1 MAEADRSRN
10 TVVPMSRFKNLFG
23 KSPDRRSAD
32 PHHKERALSKDQ
44 HHHEHR
50 AGSVADALSEI
61 EAEDFSLDTDRIED
75 HLVQMEDAP
84 IISEVETP
92 DEFETDFDG
101 VKRSVDRIEGESRS
115 LHAHLSRLEK
125 DLDKLMSS
133 HESLS
138 HRIGQSLEAKKE
150 PVKEEVYAPRK
161 EKFTPFKR
169 APRVEERAP
178 MEVDDELP
186 PFRPFGLEDTVSFVP
201 AGSNEPRAVFPAFEL
216 NFGPQSQTAVIEEF
230 KPGVKQ
236 ASQVPQV
243 PSPPGEGSPILT
255 HIRKDYLTLTLVMR
269 WIEFLFERITR
280 DKISLALDYYVEIG
294 WISEDV
300 KHEIMSI
307 ARGEMQ
313 DVTKYMAHEEAATAE
328 EALGEEVGA
337 IEAAPAMYKKIEDW
351 RLAADDHLKSLLFIC
366 NMAGIKVDKDKLNS
380 LELMIQRFKESLEN
394 FHGV

>member
-1 MAEADRSRN
+1 
-10 TVVPMSRFKNLFG
+10 MSRFKNLFG
-23 KSPDRRSAD
+23 KSPDRQSASP
-32 PHHKERALSKDQ
+32 PHRERVLSKDQ
-44 HHHEHR
+44 HHLEHK

-61 EAEDFSLDTDRIED
+61 EAEDFSLETDSIED
-75 HLVQMEDAP
+75 QLVQLENHPAL
-84 IISEVETP
+84 SEVEAP
-92 DEFETDFDG
+92 DEYETDFDG
-101 VKRSVDRIEGESRS
+101 VKKSVDKIEGESRS
-115 LHAHLSRLEK
+115 LHTHLSRLEK
-125 DLDKLMSS
+125 DIDKLMSA

-138 HRIGQSLEAKKE
+138 HRINQSLEAKKE
-150 PVKEEVYAPRK
+150 PVREEVHAPRK
-161 EKFTPFKR
+161 ERFAPFR
-169 APRVEERAP
+169 RTQRVEEQRVEEHAP
-178 MEVDDELP
+178 IEVDDELP

-201 AGSNEPRAVFPAFEL
+201 AGPSEPKIVFPAFEPSIGHL
-216 NFGPQSQTAVIEEF
+216 PQMALIEEF
-230 KPGVKQ
+230 KPGIKQ
-236 ASQVPQV
+236 APQV
-243 PSPPGEGSPILT
+243 PEAPLPPTVEGSPILT

-337 IEAAPAMYKKIEDW
+337 IEAAPAIYKKIEDW

-366 NMAGIKVDKDKLNS
+366 NIAGIKVDKDRLNS

>member
-1 MAEADRSRN
+1 LAEADRPRN

-23 KSPDRRSAD
+23 KSPDRQPVD
-32 PHHKERALSKDQ
+32 PHRREKVLSKDKSRP
-44 HHHEHR
+44 EGK
-50 AGSVADALSEI
+50 AGSVGDALSEI
-61 EAEDFSLDTDRIED
+61 ESEDFSLETDRIED
-75 HLVQMEDAP
+75 QLVQFENTPSSSRIEA
-84 IISEVETP
+84 P

-101 VKRSVDRIEGESRS
+101 VKKSVDKIEGESRS

-125 DLDKLMSS
+125 DLDNVIAA
-133 HESLS
+133 HEALS
-138 HRIGQSLEAKKE
+138 YKISRSLEERKE
-150 PVKEEVYAPRK
+150 SAREEVHAPKK
-161 EKFTPFKR
+161 EKFAPFRR
-169 APRVEERAP
+169 APKVEERAP

-201 AGSNEPRAVFPAFEL
+201 AGPSEPKMAFPAFEPNL
-216 NFGPQSQTAVIEEF
+216 GSQSLTAVIEEF

-236 ASQVPQV
+236 APQV
-243 PSPPGEGSPILT
+243 PEAPSPSGEGSPILI

-280 DKISLALDYYVEIG
+280 GKISLALDYYVDVG

-328 EALGEEVGA
+328 ETIGEEVGA
-337 IEAAPAMYKKIEDW
+337 IEAAPAVYKKIEDW
-351 RLAADDHLKSLLFIC
+351 RLTADDHLKSLLFIC
-366 NMAGIKVDKDKLNS
+366 NIAGVKVDKDKLNS

>member
-1 MAEADRSRN
+1 
-10 TVVPMSRFKNLFG
+10 MSRFKNLFG

-32 PHHKERALSKDQ
+32 PHHKERVLSKDQ
-44 HHHEHR
+44 HHQEHK
-50 AGSVADALSEI
+50 AGSVADALNEI
-61 EAEDFSLDTDRIED
+61 EAEDFSLETDRIED

-84 IISEVETP
+84 TISEVEAP

-101 VKRSVDRIEGESRS
+101 VKRTVDRIEGESRS
-115 LHAHLSRLEK
+115 LHTHLSRLEK

-150 PVKEEVYAPRK
+150 PVKEEVYTLRK
-161 EKFTPFKR
+161 EKPTHFKR
-169 APRVEERAP
+169 APRAEDRAP

-186 PFRPFGLEDTVSFVP
+186 PFRPFGPEDTVSFVP
-201 AGSNEPRAVFPAFEL
+201 AGSNEPRAVSPAFEL
-216 NFGPQSQTAVIEEF
+216 NFGSQFQTAVIEEF

-236 ASQVPQV
+236 ASRASQA
-243 PSPPGEGSPILT
+243 PSPSGEGSPILT

-313 DVTKYMAHEEAATAE
+313 DVTKYMAHEEAAIAE

-337 IEAAPAMYKKIEDW
+337 VEAAPAMYKKIEDW

>member
-1 MAEADRSRN
+1 
-10 TVVPMSRFKNLFG
+10 MSRFKNLFG

-32 PHHKERALSKDQ
+32 PHHKERVLSKDQ
-44 HHHEHR
+44 HHQEHK
-50 AGSVADALSEI
+50 AGSVADALNEI

-84 IISEVETP
+84 TISEVKAP

-101 VKRSVDRIEGESRS
+101 VKRTVDRIEGESRS

-150 PVKEEVYAPRK
+150 PVKEEEAYALKK
-161 EKFTPFKR
+161 EKPTHFKR
-169 APRVEERAP
+169 AIRVEDRAP

-186 PFRPFGLEDTVSFVP
+186 PFRPFGPEGNVSLVP
-201 AGSNEPRAVFPAFEL
+201 AGSNEPGAVFPAFEQK
-216 NFGPQSQTAVIEEF
+216 FAPRSQTAVIEEF
-230 KPGVKQ
+230 KPGVKH
-236 ASQVPQV
+236 ASQVSQA
-243 PSPPGEGSPILT
+243 PSPLGEGSPILT
-255 HIRKDYLTLTLVMR
+255 CIRKDYLTLTLAMR

-313 DVTKYMAHEEAATAE
+313 DVTKYMAHEEAAIAE
-328 EALGEEVGA
+328 AALGEEVGA
-337 IEAAPAMYKKIEDW
+337 VEAAPAMYKKIEDW

>member
-1 MAEADRSRN
+1 LAEADRSRN
-10 TVVPMSRFKNLFG
+10 TVIPMSRFKNLFG
-23 KSPDRRSAD
+23 KSPDRQPAD
-32 PHHKERALSKDQ
+32 SHHRERVLAKDKPHLDHK
-44 HHHEHR
+44 

-61 EAEDFSLDTDRIED
+61 EAEDFSLETDSIED
-75 HLVQMEDAP
+75 QLVQLENSP
-84 IISEVETP
+84 VSSEAEAP

-101 VKRSVDRIEGESRS
+101 VKKSVDRIEGESRS
-115 LHAHLSRLEK
+115 LHDHLSRLEK
-125 DLDKLMSS
+125 DLDKLMSA

-138 HRIGQSLEAKKE
+138 HRISQSLEAKKE
-150 PVKEEVYAPRK
+150 PVKEEVHAPRK
-161 EKFTPFKR
+161 ERFTPFRR
-169 APRVEERAP
+169 ALRAEERAP
-178 MEVDDELP
+178 IEVDDELP

-201 AGSNEPRAVFPAFEL
+201 AGFNETRAVFPSFEANL
-216 NFGPQSQTAVIEEF
+216 GFQSQSAVIEEF

-236 ASQVPQV
+236 APPA
-243 PSPPGEGSPILT
+243 PSLPGEDAPILT
-255 HIRKDYLTLTLVMR
+255 HIRKDYLSLTLVMR

-337 IEAAPAMYKKIEDW
+337 AEAAPAIYKKIEDW

-366 NMAGIKVDKDKLNS
+366 NIAGTKVDKDKLNS

>member
-1 MAEADRSRN
+1 
-10 TVVPMSRFKNLFG
+10 MSRFKNLFG

-32 PHHKERALSKDQ
+32 PHHKERVLSKDQ
-44 HHHEHR
+44 HHHEHK

-61 EAEDFSLDTDRIED
+61 EAEDFSLYTDRIED

-84 IISEVETP
+84 IMSEVEAP

-125 DLDKLMSS
+125 DLDKLMSA

-138 HRIGQSLEAKKE
+138 HRINQSLEAKKE
-150 PVKEEVYAPRK
+150 PALIKEEIHATRN
-161 EKFTPFKR
+161 EKFIPFRR
-169 APRVEERAP
+169 APKVEERAP
-178 MEVDDELP
+178 IEVDDELP

-201 AGSNEPRAVFPAFEL
+201 AGPSEPKIAFPAFEPNL
-216 NFGPQSQTAVIEEF
+216 GSQSLTAVIEEF

-236 ASQVPQV
+236 APQV
-243 PSPPGEGSPILT
+243 PEAPSPSGEGSPILI

-280 DKISLALDYYVEIG
+280 GKISLALDYYVDVG

-328 EALGEEVGA
+328 ETIGEEVGA
-337 IEAAPAMYKKIEDW
+337 IEAAPAVYKKIEDW
-351 RLAADDHLKSLLFIC
+351 RLTADDHLKSLLFIC
-366 NMAGIKVDKDKLNS
+366 NIAGVKVDKDKLNS